1 MTSFVPEFNNEQP
14 ANYVK
19 MNTPW
24 PIAYVPAFGTPS
36 LPTPSVTYAVPP
48 LDLLQI
54 SRDSD
59 TETVETISPAV
70 NVNFEYR
77 IVGLTWLTAPI
88 SNSCHMD
95 SFLSAFVRQV
105 RQTHGKFLNK
115 ISYPDA
121 VGDALIKIG
130 EHALKCKNSIDSTYI
145 RMLWIEA
152 VTQRHDPLPIMS
164 GGREEF
170 SVFQHLDSHSG
181 FVLEQKCACGTQYMF
196 EATIRSA
203 SLDDIKGMLTGT
215 ITTNTSLLVCADC
228 RNRRDFVKITPIA
241 TNWLITVFYS
251 GRTNPEFKDIEQ
263 VITLNNHMY
272 KLGYLGYCEP
282 PSNPNDFG
290 HFISL
295 QRIRG
300 HWYKYRS
307 SQNPYY
313 ALYPNDIKY
322 VHKTAFLETL
332 VYFRV

>member
-1 MTSFVPEFNNEQP
+1 MTSFIPEFNNEKP

-24 PIAYVPAFGTPS
+24 PIAYLPAFGTLS
-36 LPTPSVTYAVPP
+36 LPTPTSTYTVPP

-54 SRDSD
+54 SRTSD
-59 TETVETISPAV
+59 TDTVETVSPADK
-70 NVNFEYR
+70 VNFEYR

-88 SNSCHMD
+88 TNSCHMD
-95 SFLSAFVRQV
+95 SFLSAFVRLV

-115 ISYPDA
+115 ISYSDF
-121 VGDALIKIG
+121 VGDALLKIG
-130 EHALKCKNSIDSTYI
+130 AHALKCKNSIDSTYI

-152 VTQRHDPLPIMS
+152 VTNAHPALPITS
-164 GGREEF
+164 GGKEEF
-170 SVFQHLDSHSG
+170 SVFQHLDHHSG
-181 FVLEQKCACGTQYMF
+181 FILEQQCSCGTQYMF
-196 EATIRSA
+196 ESTIRSD
-203 SLDDIKGMLTGT
+203 SLEDIKGMLTST

-228 RNRRDFVKITPIA
+228 RNRRDFVKITPISS
-241 TNWLITVFYS
+241 NWLITVFYS

-282 PSNPNDFG
+282 PHQFGNLG

-307 SQNPYY
+307 SQNPHY